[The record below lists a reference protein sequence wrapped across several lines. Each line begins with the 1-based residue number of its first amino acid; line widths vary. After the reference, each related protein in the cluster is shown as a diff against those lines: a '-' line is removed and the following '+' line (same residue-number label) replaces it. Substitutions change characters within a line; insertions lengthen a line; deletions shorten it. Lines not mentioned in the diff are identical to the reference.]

1 MTFRQKTM
9 AKLGKEPAV
18 PGYTGY
24 IPAMRNH
31 LIGHSFGDST
41 RRAAACTESL
51 RKKQYPKAIELT
63 VESRPQDRNFF
74 YAQLSR
80 AALEQPPK
88 AINWICS
95 KRDLPLEMTATS
107 GLVDVRKMRTCIGT
121 TPEAVTSC
129 APHMSIPDPPYKN
142 RHLSTKREFET
153 LKDDC
158 LEVAEARHHIK
169 GYSGHYHAGQ
179 HLYGK
184 SYGKITRE
192 LRPLPGNP
200 KTSKEYQFY
209 QDNRALM
216 VNEFELRRRMKYN
229 HFTLLP
235 PNHKPGGL
243 GYIEGKVSERAEYEY
258 PSDEGTSDVIVPSAT
273 GKGEDVAECSS
284 SAGDGR
290 LGGYFS
296 SDQPECPCY
305 RPDTVTTDCTS
316 VTSRSRRQW
325 KFPDRDTGMKERGN
339 SSSSASN
346 RSSSSIMS
354 LEKRDTNE
362 AYACESGTGTSS
374 MANSTL
380 TTSNSVAPTFQ
391 GSIIEQSIN
400 SPVPSR
406 SRPRWKFQ
414 DPAPFASSTRGS
426 VKSDDPSSFANNSP

>member
-88 AINWICS
+88 AIKWIAS
-95 KRDLPLEMTATS
+95 KRDLPIEMTATS
-107 GLVDVRKMRTCIGT
+107 GLVDVRKMKTCIGT
-121 TPEAVTSC
+121 TPEAVTTC
-129 APHMSIPDPPYKN
+129 PPHMSIPDPPYKD
-142 RHLSTKREFET
+142 RHLCTKREFEA

-169 GYSGHYHAGQ
+169 GYSGHYHASQ

-192 LRPLPGNP
+192 LRPQPANP
-200 KTSKEYQFY
+200 KTSRDYQFY
-209 QDNRALM
+209 QDDRPLM
-216 VNEFELRRRMKYN
+216 VNEFDLKRKLKYN

-235 PNHKPGGL
+235 PGHKPGGS
-243 GYIEGKVSERAEYEY
+243 GYIEGKIGEESVYRY
-258 PSDEGTSDVIVPSAT
+258 PSDEGKSEEMGVGKTPSGT
-273 GKGEDVAECSS
+273 GKSENMAECSS
-284 SAGDGR
+284 PADNGQVVE
-290 LGGYFS
+290 YFS
-296 SDQPECPCY
+296 RSDKPVSPCY
-305 RPDTVTTDCTS
+305 CPDCLPAETTYCASMSSRP
-316 VTSRSRRQW
+316 RIQW
-325 KFPDRDTGMKERGN
+325 KFSDRDSGLSERGE
-339 SSSSASN
+339 SSSSASS
-346 RSSSSIMS
+346 RPSRRTQTDVEPLKSLYHLDLSSI
-354 LEKRDTNE
+354 L
-362 AYACESGTGTSS
+362 
-374 MANSTL
+374 
-380 TTSNSVAPTFQ
+380 
-391 GSIIEQSIN
+391 SI
-400 SPVPSR
+400 
-406 SRPRWKFQ
+406 F
-414 DPAPFASSTRGS
+414 
-426 VKSDDPSSFANNSP
+426 